1 MRSHALTLRTSLS
14 LCLQVLASDML
25 ANAAEVAKQQF
36 LPSRQR
42 FFLTQ
47 TVIITLVEQGTLLLE
62 AKDADALGLL
72 DNAYNLIT
80 GHLVSV

>member
-1 MRSHALTLRTSLS
+1 MQALA
-14 LCLQVLASDML
+14 VDML
-25 ANAAEVAKQQF
+25 AHAAELGQQQY

-42 FFLTQ
+42 FYLCQ
-47 TVIITLVEQGTLLLE
+47 RVIVTLVEQGIKYLE

-80 GHLVSV
+80 GHLVSDDKCN